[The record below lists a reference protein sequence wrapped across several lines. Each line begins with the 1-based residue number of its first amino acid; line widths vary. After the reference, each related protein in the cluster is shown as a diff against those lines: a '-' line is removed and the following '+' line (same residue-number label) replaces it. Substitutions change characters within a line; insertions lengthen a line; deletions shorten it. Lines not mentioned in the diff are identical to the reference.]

1 MNPTLEKE
9 QIASAAEETVVALAM
24 TGDDS
29 AFNELVRR
37 RQASIRTLMRQLSGD
52 AEFADDFAQEAF
64 LQAWR
69 KLNTL
74 KSTKAFGGW
83 LRQIAINI
91 FLQYSRQK
99 DRTIKPTDAVNT
111 GLTAKTHDAAIKM
124 DLEKALGG
132 LKPIARLCIILAYGQ
147 RMSHRQ
153 ICAATD
159 LPLGTVKS
167 HILRGATQLR
177 QFLKDYKGAVP

>member
-1 MNPTLEKE
+1 MNPTLDKE
-9 QIASAAEETVVALAM
+9 QLASVAEETVVALAM

-29 AFNELVRR
+29 AFNDLVRR
-37 RQASIRTLMRQLSGD
+37 RQTNIRTLMRQLSGD
-52 AEFADDFAQEAF
+52 AELADDLAQEAF

-69 KLNTL
+69 KLNSL
-74 KSTKAFGGW
+74 KSTKSFGGW

-99 DRTIKPTDAVNT
+99 ILTIQETGVVDTDLST
-111 GLTAKTHDAAIKM
+111 KTHDAAIKL
-124 DLEKALGG
+124 DLEKALAR
-132 LKPIARLCIILAYGQ
+132 LKPTERLCIILAYSQ

-167 HILRGATQLR
+167 HISRGATQLR
-177 QFLKDYKGAVP
+177 HLLKDYKGEVP